1 MSCAGSFFSK
11 QMPDYYLFL
20 KVKDKV
26 FMPVGSNEGGG
37 ILIPNT
43 ENVQVVGGA
52 YFTWGEPNLTF
63 IYLCYHCA

>member
-1 MSCAGSFFSK
+1 
-11 QMPDYYLFL
+11 MPDYYLFL

-52 YFTWGEPNLTF
+52 YFT
-63 IYLCYHCA
+63 